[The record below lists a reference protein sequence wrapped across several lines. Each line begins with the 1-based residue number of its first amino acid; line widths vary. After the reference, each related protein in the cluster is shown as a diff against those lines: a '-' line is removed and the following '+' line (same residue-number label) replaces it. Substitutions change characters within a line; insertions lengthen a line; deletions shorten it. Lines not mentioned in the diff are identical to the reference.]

1 MKDLLFG
8 EYSVHDAIED
18 VCSQKN
24 EWLGLNQALTSCSFT
39 VSLPYRCT
47 AWSPSMMQY
56 KTGGKQ
62 NTTTFSPMIIDKN
75 IHFYGWEMWPKWYCT
90 QTLEIGISARWE
102 GGVQPF
108 SWIR

>member
-1 MKDLLFG
+1 MKDLLFE

-18 VCSQKN
+18 VCSQKK
-24 EWLGLNQALTSCSFT
+24 EWLGLNQALTSCSLT
-39 VSLPYRCT
+39 VSLPYRYT

-56 KTGGKQ
+56 ETGGKQ

-75 IHFYGWEMWPKWYCT
+75 IHCYGWETKT
-90 QTLEIGISARWE
+90 FETDISARWE
-102 GGVQPF
+102 GGVQSF